1 MNAKEIFK
9 NFVEN
14 TRRWSDSGAVPK
26 TLDQLERVYVDV
38 AVSDLEETERALL
51 ASDPILGRLY
61 AEQVE
66 ALRTVCQRSIDIV
79 RHVAKKTEN

>member
-1 MNAKEIFK
+1 MSTKETFK
-9 NFVEN
+9 NFIEN

-38 AVSDLEETERALL
+38 ATSDMESTEAALM
-51 ASDPILGRLY
+51 AHDPVLGKLY

-79 RHVAKKTEN
+79 KYVSKKTEN